1 MTNKIT
7 VIGGSG
13 FVGTN
18 LCKQLSLKQQDF
30 EIIDI
35 KMSNQF
41 PDKCKIGDVRDI
53 DALRQTITG
62 NVIVN
67 LAAVHRD
74 DVRDKS
80 EYKRTNVNGAENIAS
95 VCEEKGIK
103 KIVFTSTVAVYGFAE
118 PGTDENGVINPFNE
132 YGRTKF
138 EAEEKLRQWHADGD
152 NSLIIVRPTVIFGEG
167 NRGNVF
173 NLLNQI
179 ASGKFV
185 MVGKGQNKKSM
196 AYIQNVVV
204 FLEKCISTEQKYGV
218 FNYVDTPDMTMN
230 ELVRQVRAK
239 LKGKNSVGPRL
250 PYWLGMIL
258 GKMADLVSAL
268 TGKNLGVNSRLDTLQ
283 AAILIPKLG
292 ILNSEIEARA
302 LLAKNYTSAIKNNE
316 FLTCPEIKHKN
327 YSAWAQYTLRVERRA
342 DFQEKLKNADV
353 PTAIH
358 YPLPLNEQPAVRG
371 KQRIITVS
379 ATMSKQVISLPMH
392 AYMSETDF
400 QKIIYS
406 VSN

>member
-41 PDKCKIGDVRDI
+41 PDKCKIGDVRDL

-80 EYKRTNVNGAENIAS
+80 EYQRTNVGGAENIAS
-95 VCEEKGIK
+95 VCKEKGIE

-118 PGTDENGVINPFNE
+118 PGTGEDGEINPFNE

-138 EAEEKLRQWHADGD
+138 EAEEKLRAWQSKGQ
-152 NSLIIVRPTVIFGEG
+152 NSLIIIRPTVIFGEG

-185 MVGKGQNKKSM
+185 MVGKGENRKSM
-196 AYIQNVVV
+196 AYIQNVVA

-239 LKGKNSVGPRL
+239 LKGKNSVGLRL

-268 TGKNLGVNSRLDTLQ
+268 TGKNLPVSSIRVKKFASSTEFNSAKSTLDQFEAPISLSQGIERTLQ
-283 AAILIPKLG
+283 
-292 ILNSEIEARA
+292 SEFISPDPHQEIF
-302 LLAKNYTSAIKNNE
+302 YTE
-316 FLTCPEIKHKN
+316 
-327 YSAWAQYTLRVERRA
+327 
-342 DFQEKLKNADV
+342 
-353 PTAIH
+353 
-358 YPLPLNEQPAVRG
+358 
-371 KQRIITVS
+371 
-379 ATMSKQVISLPMH
+379 
-392 AYMSETDF
+392 
-400 QKIIYS
+400 
-406 VSN
+406 

>member
-41 PDKCKIGDVRDI
+41 PDKCKIGDVRDL

-80 EYKRTNVNGAENIAS
+80 EYQRTNVGGAENIAS
-95 VCEEKGIK
+95 VCEEKGIE

-118 PGTDENGVINPFNE
+118 PGTGEDGEINPFNE

-138 EAEEKLRQWHADGD
+138 EAEEKLRNWQSKGQ
-152 NSLIIVRPTVIFGEG
+152 NSLLIIRPTVIFGEG

-185 MVGKGQNKKSM
+185 MIGKGENKKSM
-196 AYIQNVVV
+196 AYIQNVVA
-204 FLEKCISTEQKYGV
+204 FLETCISTEQKYGV

-230 ELVRQVRAK
+230 ELVRLVRAK
-239 LKGKNSVGPRL
+239 LKGRNSVGLRL

-258 GKMADLVSAL
+258 GNMADLVSAL
-268 TGKNLGVNSRLDTLQ
+268 TGKNLPVSSIRVKKFASSTEFNSAKNVLDQFVAPTTLKNGIAKTLQ
-283 AAILIPKLG
+283 
-292 ILNSEIEARA
+292 SEFI
-302 LLAKNYTSAIKNNE
+302 N
-316 FLTCPEIKHKN
+316 PDPHQEIFH
-327 YSAWAQYTLRVERRA
+327 TE
-342 DFQEKLKNADV
+342 
-353 PTAIH
+353 
-358 YPLPLNEQPAVRG
+358 
-371 KQRIITVS
+371 
-379 ATMSKQVISLPMH
+379 
-392 AYMSETDF
+392 
-400 QKIIYS
+400 
-406 VSN
+406 